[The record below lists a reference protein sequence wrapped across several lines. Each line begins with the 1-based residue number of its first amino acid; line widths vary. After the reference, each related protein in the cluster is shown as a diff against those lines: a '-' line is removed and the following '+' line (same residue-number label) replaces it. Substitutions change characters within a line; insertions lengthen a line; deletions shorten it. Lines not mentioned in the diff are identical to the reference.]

1 MRPINED
8 RLQKTLDFINRF
20 QVDEGRTPTYR
31 EIKEGCK
38 YSSLGSVSADI
49 NRLKERRLIESDSTN
64 GWKSI
69 KLPVNLQS
77 KGSHNTLIVGAVP
90 CGQPSP
96 AIEDIEAAVSL
107 PDAIFGKADHVIL
120 HATGPSMIKRGIF
133 DGDLLV
139 VRRQQTAE
147 YGDTVIAMIE
157 GGETTCKILEKGK
170 NGKPYLK
177 AANDTVNDKGRRVFD
192 VHPKGEWEIYGVVD
206 FVIHEPV
213 REEY

>member
-1 MRPINED
+1 MRPINEE
-8 RLQKTLDFINRF
+8 RLQKTLDFIHRF

-96 AIEDIEAAVSL
+96 AIEDYDKYFSKGDENRNPLTEFDSKNTELLNVEQVKEKLLSL
-107 PDAIFGKADHVIL
+107 QYIRDELNKQKE
-120 HATGPSMIKRGIF
+120 S
-133 DGDLLV
+133 
-139 VRRQQTAE
+139 
-147 YGDTVIAMIE
+147 
-157 GGETTCKILEKGK
+157 
-170 NGKPYLK
+170 
-177 AANDTVNDKGRRVFD
+177 
-192 VHPKGEWEIYGVVD
+192 
-206 FVIHEPV
+206 
-213 REEY
+213 

>member
-1 MRPINED
+1 MRPINEN
-8 RLQKTLDFINRF
+8 RLKKTLDYISRF
-20 QVDEGRTPTYR
+20 QIEEGRNPTYR
-31 EIKEGCK
+31 EIRENCG

-49 NRLKERRLIESDSTN
+49 NRLKERGLIESDSTT

-69 KLPVNLQS
+69 KLPANLKS
-77 KGSHNTLIVGAVP
+77 RGSHNTLIVGAVP

-107 PDAIFGKADHVIL
+107 PNEIFGNADHVIL

-139 VRRQQTAE
+139 VRRQKTAE
-147 YGDTVIAMIE
+147 YGDTVIAMLE
-157 GGETTCKILEKGK
+157 GGETTCKIFEKGK
-170 NGKPYLK
+170 NGRPYLK
-177 AANDTVNDKGRRVFD
+177 AANDSVNDKGKRVFD
-192 VHPKGEWEIYGVVD
+192 VHPKGEWEIYGIVD